1 MIIRGN
7 TVSTTIAPEKIA
19 EKIGGTGGS
28 NTLIVKMD
36 DDGLA
41 TYSSNRIEDHIRNGG
56 TAIARYYL
64 NVGDYMKIT
73 DYYFDKCYYDELEN
87 GDLMLYVSF
96 VSTVEPV
103 ITTLTIDEK
112 RTPTVS
118 YTELA
123 TSKDIGDIST
133 ALDELHT
140 YAQGLINGGASE

>member
-41 TYSSNRIEDHIRNGG
+41 TYSSNRIADHIINGG

-64 NVGDYMKIT
+64 DVGDFVKIT
-73 DYYFDKCYYDELEN
+73 DYYFDKCYCDELEN
-87 GDLMLYVSF
+87 GYLMLYVSF
-96 VSTVEPV
+96 VSTVESM
-103 ITTLTIDEK
+103 ITTLTIDEE

-123 TSKDIGDIST
+123 TTRDIGDIST
-133 ALDELHT
+133 ALDELHAH
-140 YAQGLINGGASE
+140 AQGLIDGGAAE